1 MLTKSVLKTR
11 HEQSLVLDLRTNSKS
26 IRTLP
31 EGLLK
36 AKKHGY
42 YKNMPYPYLI
52 KIHQNK
58 MRSALDRYLNYSFI
72 SWIQHK
78 YGTIQHKHSVTW
90 HRYDMAIA
98 SICLGV
104 II

>member
-42 YKNMPYPYLI
+42 
-52 KIHQNK
+52 
-58 MRSALDRYLNYSFI
+58 
-72 SWIQHK
+72 
-78 YGTIQHKHSVTW
+78 
-90 HRYDMAIA
+90 
-98 SICLGV
+98 
-104 II
+104 